1 MSHSI
6 QANFIKKASKYQL
19 WNMPKEIKRKALK
32 NLELLQMDDTEKK
45 RHFQQKLQDKYPKLI
60 EGLNDGSQRIPA
72 YMVF

>member
-6 QANFIKKASKYQL
+6 QADFIKKASKYQL

-45 RHFQQKLQDKYPKLI
+45 RHFQQQL
-60 EGLNDGSQRIPA
+60 
-72 YMVF
+72 